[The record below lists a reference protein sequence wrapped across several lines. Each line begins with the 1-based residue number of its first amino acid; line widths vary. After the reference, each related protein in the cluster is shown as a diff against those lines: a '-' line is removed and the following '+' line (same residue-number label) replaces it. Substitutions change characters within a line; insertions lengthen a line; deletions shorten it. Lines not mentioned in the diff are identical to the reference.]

1 MDARRLLPL
10 REQRPSS
17 SATGWLL
24 GTTGETAISAA
35 RDDRNRID
43 VAEVEPRTSAQSPK
57 GPSATNVQPI

>member
-24 GTTGETAISAA
+24 GT
-35 RDDRNRID
+35 NRSS
-43 VAEVEPRTSAQSPK
+43 EPLWSVLLC
-57 GPSATNVQPI
+57 SATQAGTWELTN